1 MGPNQTKRF
10 QSIDSSVEEL
20 IDGQKNDKTKKK
32 TEHDVALFHES
43 LVLKGETKRIG
54 ELTPQEMNKSL
65 IEFLIMVRKKE
76 DNEEHEPAGETT
88 LPNFHRAAVLRI
100 P

>member
-1 MGPNQTKRF
+1 
-10 QSIDSSVEEL
+10 
-20 IDGQKNDKTKKK
+20 
-32 TEHDVALFHES
+32 
-43 LVLKGETKRIG
+43 
-54 ELTPQEMNKSL
+54 MNKFLS
-65 IEFLIMVRKKE
+65 EFLIMVHKKE